1 MENWVFNQIPPG
13 LFKKNEMSY
22 HLSFSICW
30 AKSDLTD
37 IPSKVIVFKLK
48 VVNARRSGVN
58 YPGTRLFS
66 GEKRRI
72 TGEKKIGRREG
83 KGLLNPPLF
92 PPLFVLFPHW
102 GAFSLPSSRFCL
114 VTYRSWRGTFRDET
128 KTAARET
135 KEPGARFSNV
145 PVALRARSK
154 IFRSKSKKS
163 MVPS

>member
-13 LFKKNEMSY
+13 LFKKNQMSY

-72 TGEKKIGRREG
+72 TGEKKNRPARG
-83 KGLLNPPLF
+83 KGPPQS
-92 PPLFVLFPHW
+92 PAISPLYSS
-102 GAFSLPSSRFCL
+102 FSPTEEPLVSQAAVFASSRNAPGEERF
-114 VTYRSWRGTFRDET
+114 VTRQKRLRGRLRSLG
-128 KTAARET
+128 
-135 KEPGARFSNV
+135 
-145 PVALRARSK
+145 PVSRMSR
-154 IFRSKSKKS
+154 
-163 MVPS
+163 

>member
-1 MENWVFNQIPPG
+1 
-13 LFKKNEMSY
+13 MSY

-72 TGEKKIGRREG
+72 TGEKKNRPARG
-83 KGLLNPPLF
+83 KGPPQS
-92 PPLFVLFPHW
+92 PAISPLYSS
-102 GAFSLPSSRFCL
+102 FSPTEEPLVSQAAVFASSRNAPGEERF
-114 VTYRSWRGTFRDET
+114 VTRQKRVRGRLRSLG
-128 KTAARET
+128 
-135 KEPGARFSNV
+135 
-145 PVALRARSK
+145 PVSRMSR
-154 IFRSKSKKS
+154 
-163 MVPS
+163 